1 MPDPTDPKHYNKL
14 KIQPRDYITANK
26 LDYNEGNVVK
36 YVSRWRNK
44 NGLEDLLKAKHY
56 IDMAIDRDYP
66 EEVKEEI
73 KETKNSWGIV
83 K

>member
-1 MPDPTDPKHYNKL
+1 MC
-14 KIQPRDYITANK
+14 IRD
-26 LDYNEGNVVK
+26 
-36 YVSRWRNK
+36 R
-44 NGLEDLLKAKHY
+44 DLLKAKHY

-73 KETKNSWGIV
+73 KKKPNSWGIT